1 MEEQKFDR
9 REVLKTSAIL
19 AGASLAAPMIFRSRA
34 TAAEKG
40 KPMATFHYCFN
51 TSTIRGQNLNV
62 PQQIDVAAKA
72 GYDGIELWLGDLHK
86 FVEGGGS
93 LDDLRKQLGDSG
105 LTLESAIGFARWIV
119 DDDEQRKAG
128 LDDAN
133 RDMDVLAQIGG
144 KRIAAPPAGA
154 GEPIELMKIAERY
167 RALLEVGDQTGIVP
181 QVECW
186 GPSKVISRL
195 SQTAFIAVESGHP
208 KACILPDVY
217 HLFRGGSD
225 FNGLKLLD
233 GRAIQVF
240 HVNDYP
246 ESPPR
251 EQMNDS
257 HRVYP
262 GDGVAPLDA
271 IFADLAANGFN
282 GHLSLEL
289 FNREYWEQDPLEV
302 ARTGLEKTR
311 AAVAKALEKS

>member
-1 MEEQKFDR
+1 M
-9 REVLKTSAIL
+9 
-19 AGASLAAPMIFRSRA
+19 GA
-34 TAAEKG
+34 
-40 KPMATFHYCFN
+40 FHYCFN
-51 TSTIRGQNLNV
+51 TSTIRGQNLSV

-72 GYDGIELWLGDLHK
+72 GYDAIELWLGDLGK
-86 FVEGGGS
+86 FVEGGGA
-93 LDDLRKQLGDSG
+93 LADLRKQLGDSG

-119 DDDEQRKAG
+119 DDDQQRKAG
-128 LDDAN
+128 LEDAK
-133 RDMDVLAQIGG
+133 RDMDVLAQLGG
-144 KRIAAPPAGA
+144 KRMAAPPAGA
-154 GEPIELMKIAERY
+154 GEPIELMTIAQRY
-167 RALLEVGDQTGIVP
+167 RALLDLGDQMGIVP
-181 QVECW
+181 EVECW

-195 SQTAFIAVESGHP
+195 SQTAYIAVESGHP

-225 FNGLKLLD
+225 FNGLKMLD
-233 GRAIQVF
+233 GRAIQVL

-271 IFADLAANGFN
+271 IFTDLAANGFN

-289 FNREYWEQDPLEV
+289 FNRDYWAQDPLEV
-302 ARTGLEKTR
+302 ARTGLEKTK
-311 AAVAKALEKS
+311 AAVAKALEKIVASVFVKKLTKFVMYAAQFAR